1 MYTYGN
7 FIRAR
12 WEADQEGTLHNDEYE
27 IIVTFVGAGIAML
40 LYVRTYKDN
49 N

>member
-1 MYTYGN
+1 METLSGQDG
-7 FIRAR
+7 RLTR
-12 WEADQEGTLHNDEYE
+12 RGTLHNDEYE